1 MLASIV
7 IRTLNEAKHLED
19 LLKAIAQQ
27 DTKCV
32 QWEVIIVDS
41 GSTDGTLDIAARY
54 PSRVLHITR
63 QQFSFGRSLNMGCEA
78 AQGDALVMISGHC
91 VPTNPLWLENLC
103 KPIMDGTAEYT
114 YGGQLGGEE
123 SYYSE
128 KRIFAK
134 YFPEQSSVP
143 QDGFYCNNAN
153 SAVAKST
160 WEKYR
165 FDEEIT
171 GLEDMHLAK
180 RLVADGGKLAY
191 VAPASVFHYHQE
203 TWAQVRRRFEREAIA
218 LQYIMPQVHIRRRDM
233 LRYVVTSIIKDW
245 NKARQHGVF
254 LSKFFEIIRY
264 RTNQYVGSYKGNHD
278 HRKLSHGQKEE
289 YFYPN

>member
-7 IRTLNEAKHLED
+7 IRTLNEAKHLEV
-19 LLKAIAQQ
+19 LLQAIAAQ
-27 DTKCV
+27 DTKRV
-32 QWEVIIVDS
+32 QWEVVIVDS
-41 GSTDGTLDIAARY
+41 GSTDGTLEIAARY
-54 PSRVLHITR
+54 PCKLLHITR

-78 AQGDALVMISGHC
+78 ALGEALVMISGHC
-91 VPTNPLWLENLC
+91 VPTDSLWLENLC
-103 KPIMDGTAEYT
+103 IPIVERVAEYS
-114 YGGQLGGEE
+114 YGRQLGGED

-134 YFPEQSSVP
+134 YFPETSSIP
-143 QDGFYCNNAN
+143 QEGFYCNNAN

-160 WEKYR
+160 WEKYK

-191 VAPASVFHYHQE
+191 VAPAAVYHYHQE
-203 TWAQVRRRFEREAIA
+203 TWPQVKRRFEREAIA
-218 LQYIMPQVHIRRRDM
+218 LQYIMPQVHIRRRDL
-233 LRYVVTSIIKDW
+233 LRYLISSIFKDW

-254 LSKFFEIIRY
+254 LDKFLEIVRY